1 MPHKYAQSRI
11 GDDYNKN
18 INQPDNSQ
26 NYFSENN

>member
-1 MPHKYAQSRI
+1 MPQKYAQSRI